1 MSMQSIGVI
10 LCAHICII
18 FLYPSVTFPVSAEQS
33 YARGFGDH
41 LKWQLLED
49 GLQAAKQS
57 RKPILALFHKSWC
70 GACRSLGP
78 KVANSDKIAQLGE
91 HFELINVYDDE
102 EPRDP
107 KYFPDGGYIP
117 RILFLNADGEVDPTI
132 YNERGSTE
140 HKYFY
145 YNAQT
150 IVESMQHA
158 MQMYH
163 VDREL

>member
-70 GACRSLGP
+70 GACR
-78 KVANSDKIAQLGE
+78 
-91 HFELINVYDDE
+91 Y
-102 EPRDP
+102 
-107 KYFPDGGYIP
+107 
-117 RILFLNADGEVDPTI
+117 ADGEVDPTI

>member
-33 YARGFGDH
+33 YAR
-41 LKWQLLED
+41 
-49 GLQAAKQS
+49 A
-57 RKPILALFHKSWC
+57 
-70 GACRSLGP
+70 LGP